1 MEDDNPIA
9 MEPADRSA
17 DDLLANLTADPL
29 QSIRTRVLE
38 GIAEIERGEFTEYVG
53 RAGLKQLTDGIKAR
67 GRARM
72 LSAKT
77 EGN

>member
-1 MEDDNPIA
+1 MEEDDPIA
-9 MEPADRSA
+9 MEPADRSV
-17 DDLLANLTADPL
+17 DDLLANLTAD
-29 QSIRTRVLE
+29 QRRSIRLRVLE
-38 GIAEIERGEFTEYVG
+38 EIAEIERGEFTEYVG
-53 RAGLKQLTDGIKAR
+53 REGLKQLTDGIKAR

>member
-1 MEDDNPIA
+1 MEDDNPTA
-9 MEPADRSA
+9 MESADCSV
-17 DDLLANLTADPL
+17 DDLLGNLTPDQR

-38 GIAEIERGEFTEYVG
+38 GIAEIECGEFTEYVG
-53 RAGLKQLTDGIKAR
+53 REGLKQLADGIKAR